1 MLRKEVGKVIQK
13 LNAEV
18 EILEHNFIN
27 LEFNFE
33 KSCLLILNTSY
44 FKNYSNFLCSKKS
57 LNFQIDRYIYL

>member
-18 EILEHNFIN
+18 EILGHNFIN

-33 KSCLLILNTSY
+33 KKLFTY
-44 FKNYSNFLCSKKS
+44 FKHFL
-57 LNFQIDRYIYL
+57 FQKLF